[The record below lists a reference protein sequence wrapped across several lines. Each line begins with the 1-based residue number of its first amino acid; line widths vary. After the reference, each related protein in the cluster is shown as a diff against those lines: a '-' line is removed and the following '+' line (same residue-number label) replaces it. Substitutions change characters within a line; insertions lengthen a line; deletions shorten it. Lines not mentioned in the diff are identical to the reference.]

1 MTLSDDDTN
10 SIRLMMP
17 MKSNP
22 RQFVVKWHQ
31 LMIMGVDKV
40 VNGVADVDFDK
51 VTDMVLKV
59 VSQYPDFIENYKYKT
74 LPPPQDTLREW
85 SISPYCGLIDPVD

>member
-1 MTLSDDDTN
+1 
-10 SIRLMMP
+10 

-22 RQFVVKWHQ
+22 RQFVIKWHQ

-40 VNGVADVDFDK
+40 VNDVDFDK

-74 LPPPQDTLREW
+74 LPTPQDTLREW